1 MSSINGNFS
10 LNNINVVKPYDDKK
24 EIIFLQEDD
33 IQLEFKNNELELNFN
48 LYKNTGFDFKNNVFK
63 GINQKITLYLNLFY
77 MWINADYPPRLNL
90 NVMKNDLIYISR
102 GLGINDTLDVN
113 HISINLV
120 IDIQNNDKLNFILKK
135 DDLEINSIKI
145 YDNSNYILK
154 TF

>member
-24 EIIFLQEDD
+24 EVIFLQEDD

-90 NVMKNDLIYISR
+90 NVMKNDVIYISR